1 VTGGIVIGGYAR
13 LRSRAVMSRET
24 HFFRRF
30 VMSFVLQKTIRRMLI
45 PVCLMLLAQT
55 SLVRADDITG
65 QWEMT
70 MDFGGR
76 ESFAMLTISKNADGS
91 LAGKWGSDDLSDV
104 KFQDGKLTF
113 VRTIRFGDQEFSLD
127 YAGTLK
133 DGKIAGTMSSDQGE
147 FDVNGTR
154 FKPMC
159 PALGHWDISFNVGDR
174 QINARLSVSEK
185 ADGTLDGK
193 WSEEGEHVISDIKF
207 KDGKLTFTRQSKIE
221 DFEFET
227 TYEGDVKGNELIGT
241 MKSQMG
247 DLQANGK
254 RFGSPLIGKWDLT
267 SVSDFGTRQGMM
279 RINPDMTGRYE
290 FFGGEIP
297 MKDLKLEGNQ
307 VTFAL
312 EMGWGDQTFT
322 LDFKGTLDG
331 TNLKGQMTSDR
342 GTSDITGKK
351 AEEASAAVGTW
362 EFTRE
367 TQRGTRTSTLKIKPD
382 MTGTYTFRDNPVDVK
397 DLKVDGNNVSFK
409 IEMSFND
416 RQFTMEFKGMVEGK
430 ILKGE
435 FITQRGAR
443 EAVGKKID

>member
-1 VTGGIVIGGYAR
+1 
-13 LRSRAVMSRET
+13 
-24 HFFRRF
+24 
-30 VMSFVLQKTIRRMLI
+30 MSFMLQKTIRRMLI
-45 PVCLMLLAQT
+45 PLCLMLLVQT
-55 SLVRADDITG
+55 SLVWAAEDITG
-65 QWEMT
+65 EWEMT

-91 LAGKWGSDDLSDV
+91 LAGKWGSDDLTDV

-133 DGKIAGTMSSDQGE
+133 DGKITGTMSSDQGE
-147 FDVNGTR
+147 FDVNGAR

-159 PALGHWDISFNVGDR
+159 PALGHWDINFNVQDR
-174 QINARLSVSEK
+174 QINARLSVSQK
-185 ADGTLDGK
+185 PDGTLDGK
-193 WSEEGEHVISDIKF
+193 WSREEGQHTISNVKF
-207 KDGKLTFTRQSKIE
+207 KDGKLTYTRHVKLN
-221 DFEFET
+221 DFEFDVD
-227 TYEGDVKGNELIGT
+227 YEGVIKGNELAGT
-241 MKSQMG
+241 MKSDMG
-247 DLQANGK
+247 DIPANGK
-254 RFGSPLIGKWDLT
+254 RFGAPLIGKWDLT
-267 SVSDFGTRQGMM
+267 SVSDFGTRQSMM

-312 EMGWGDQTFT
+312 EMGFGDQTFT

-331 TNLKGQMTSDR
+331 KNLKGQMNSDR

-351 AEEASAAVGTW
+351 IEQASAAIGTW

-409 IEMSFND
+409 LELSFND
-416 RQFTMEFKGMVEGK
+416 RQFTMEFKGKVEGK

-443 EAVGKKID
+443 EAIGKKIN

>member
-1 VTGGIVIGGYAR
+1 
-13 LRSRAVMSRET
+13 MSRIL
-24 HFFRRF
+24 H
-30 VMSFVLQKTIRRMLI
+30 KTIGKTFILL
-45 PVCLMLLAQT
+45 CLMLLAQT
-55 SLVRADDITG
+55 SLVWAAEDITG
-65 QWEMT
+65 QWEMK

-76 ESFAMLTISKNADGS
+76 DSFATVSISKQADGS
-91 LAGKWGSDDLSDV
+91 LVGKWGSTDLSDV

-113 VRTIRFGDQEFSLD
+113 VRIIQFGDQEFTMD
-127 YAGTLK
+127 YAGTLR
-133 DGKIAGTMSSDQGE
+133 DGKITGVMSSDQGE
-147 FDVNGTR
+147 FDVNGAR
-154 FKPMC
+154 FKPMS
-159 PALGHWDISFNVGDR
+159 PALGHWDINFNVGDR
-174 QINARLSVSEK
+174 EINARLSVSEK
-185 ADGTLDGK
+185 PDGTLQGK

-207 KDGKLTFTRQSKIE
+207 KDGKLSFTRQSKIE

-227 TYEGDVKGNELIGT
+227 TYEGNVKGNELTGT

-254 RFGSPLIGKWDLT
+254 RVGAPLIGKWDLT
-267 SVSDFGTRQGMM
+267 TESEFGTNKSMM
-279 RINPDMTGRYE
+279 RVNGDMTGRYE

-322 LDFKGTLDG
+322 LDFKGKLDG
-331 TNLKGQMTSDR
+331 KNIKGQMTSDR

-351 AEEASAAVGTW
+351 VEQASAAVGTW

-367 TQRGTRTSTLKIKPD
+367 SDRGTRTSTLKIKPD
-382 MTGTYTFRDNPVDVK
+382 MTGTYTMRDNEVAIK

-409 IEMSFND
+409 LELSFND
-416 RQFTMEFKGMVEGK
+416 RQFTMEFKGKVEGK
-430 ILKGE
+430 NLNGE

>member
-1 VTGGIVIGGYAR
+1 
-13 LRSRAVMSRET
+13 MSLT
-24 HFFRRF
+24 
-30 VMSFVLQKTIRRMLI
+30 LQKTIRKTFVLI
-45 PVCLMLLAQT
+45 CLMLFVQT
-55 SLVRADDITG
+55 SLVRAAEDITG

-113 VRTIRFGDQEFSLD
+113 VRTIQFGDQEFTLD

-133 DGKIAGTMSSDQGE
+133 DGKITGVMSGDQGE
-147 FDVNGTR
+147 FDVDGAR
-154 FKPMC
+154 FKPKS
-159 PALGHWDISFNVGDR
+159 PALGTWDVSFNIDDR
-174 QINARLSVSEK
+174 DITGQLAVSEK
-185 ADGTLDGK
+185 PDGTLDGK
-193 WSEEGEHVISDIKF
+193 WISERGNTVISNVKF
-207 KDGKLTFTRQSKIE
+207 KEGKLTFNRKSTFGDNIYES
-221 DFEFET
+221 DFE
-227 TYEGDVKGNELIGT
+227 GT
-241 MKSQMG
+241 IADHNLTGVFKSQRGEMPAKG
-247 DLQANGK
+247 TRVGAA
-254 RFGSPLIGKWDLT
+254 LIGKWDLT
-267 SVSDFGTRQGMM
+267 SVSDFGTRKGMM
-279 RINPDMTGRYE
+279 RVNGDMTGRYE

-297 MKDLKLEGNQ
+297 MKDLKLDGNQ

-331 TNLKGQMTSDR
+331 KNLKGQMTSDR

-351 AEEASAAVGTW
+351 VEQASAAVGTW

-367 TQRGTRTSTLKIKPD
+367 TDRGTRTSTLKIKPD
-382 MTGTYTFRDNPVDVK
+382 MTGTYTMRDNEEAVK

-409 IEMSFND
+409 LELSFND

-430 ILKGE
+430 TLKGE

-443 EAVGKKID
+443 EAIGKKID